1 MENLKERTARGLF
14 WGVLNSGAT
23 QVLNV
28 VIGILLG
35 RMIAPAEWAPI
46 GMIAIFSAIAG
57 NLQSSGFSTA
67 IVNMKEPKDN
77 DYNAVFWFNILA
89 SICIYLILFAVAPW
103 IASFFEQPCLTDL
116 SRFIFLAF
124 LISSFGISTNAYMT
138 KNMMNREITIVNT
151 CALVCSGI
159 VAVTLAFN
167 GYSYWSLAWQQ
178 VVNAAILVVGRFFFV
193 PWRPTWSVDFSPIRR
208 TFKFSMNIL
217 VTMVINTV
225 NNNILT
231 FIFGKLF
238 TKNPQ
243 VVGNFFQ
250 AFKWNTMAYQLVSGS
265 IEQVA
270 QPVLVEVR
278 GERLEVRGE
287 RLEVRGERSEVRGKS
302 DINEQ
307 EIRVFRKMLRFTAFL
322 AFPAMFGLSL
332 VAHEFILSTI
342 GPKWEACVPLLRILC
357 IGGAFMPFY
366 SLYKN
371 LIISQGRSDINMWL
385 NISQIVLQMALIF
398 LTYQHGI
405 ITVVG
410 AYTLLNIVWLMVW
423 QGYANKLIGV
433 RLWDVCKDTIPF
445 ALISAALMA
454 GIWLITQGITNVY
467 LLLLVRILLAAL
479 LYAAVMRLLKVKM
492 MDDCIQFLKGKG
504 IKYKV

>member
-1 MENLKERTARGLF
+1 MSTENLKERTARGLF
-14 WGVLNSGAT
+14 WGTLNSGAT
-23 QVLNV
+23 QVLSV

-67 IVNMKEPKDN
+67 IVNMKEPTDN

-89 SICIYLILFAVAPW
+89 SACIYVILFIAAPW
-103 IASFFEQPCLTDL
+103 IALFFEQPCLTDL

-124 LISSFGISTNAYMT
+124 FISSFGISTHAYMT
-138 KNMMNREITIVNT
+138 KNMMNREITIINT
-151 CALVCSGI
+151 CALICSGI

-167 GYSYWSLAWQQ
+167 GFSYWSLAWQQ
-178 VVNAAILVVGRFFFV
+178 VVNAAILVIGRLCYV
-193 PWRPTWSVDFSPIRR
+193 KWRPSLKIDFSPIRR
-208 TFKFSMNIL
+208 TWKFAMNIL

-238 TKNPQ
+238 TKTPQ

-250 AFKWNTMAYQLVSGS
+250 ASKWNTMAYQLVSGS

-278 GERLEVRGE
+278 ANGQELTAN
-287 RLEVRGERSEVRGKS
+287 S
-302 DINEQ
+302 Q
-307 EIRVFRKMLRFTAFL
+307 EIPVFRKMLRFTAFL
-322 AFPAMFGLSL
+322 SFPAMFGLAL
-332 VAHEFILSTI
+332 VANEFILSTI
-342 GPKWEACVPLLRILC
+342 GPKWEACVPILRILC

-371 LIISQGRSDINMWL
+371 LIISQGRSDVNMWL
-385 NISQIVLQMALIF
+385 NISQILLQLLLIF
-398 LTYQHGI
+398 LTYQYGI
-405 ITVVG
+405 ITVVC
-410 AYTLLNIVWLMVW
+410 AYTILNIVWLMTW
-423 QGYANKLIGV
+423 QVCAKQLIGV

-445 ALISAALMA
+445 ALISAAIMVA
-454 GIWLITQGITNVY
+454 IWFATASVTNSY
-467 LLLLVRILLAAL
+467 LLLFLRILLAVI
-479 LYAAVMRLLKVKM
+479 LYAAIMRLLKVKM
-492 MDDCIQFLKGKG
+492 MEDCIQFIKGQRSKA
-504 IKYKV
+504 